1 MSRAD
6 ERSLL
11 DGLLDGR
18 LSVVHTVAAS
28 LALLTLAATGC
39 SGDNTGTSDD
49 MDGSSDMEMIRCSS
63 NEVLNPQT
71 NTCQPF
77 FPDMGGVDGDMSGGG
92 DGGDSGVDDLGTIDE
107 EDLDDMAIDLGP
119 DPNCMDTL
127 VYRDDDLDGR
137 GVDDANTNQM
147 ICLTFEQ
154 DPPEGFARSAGDCND
169 QDSAINPSQPEICD
183 DKDNDCD
190 GNLNQGI
197 ACEFFVHSREELYR
211 IDPFKLTISFEGM
224 IDTPDPL
231 LDIDTHPDG
240 RLFGIS
246 ARSLFVY
253 EYDTNQDLWDWRE
266 VGSLQESLQGANG
279 LAIDRFGKAFA
290 TARNEI
296 YEIDIETG
304 RASAPGVLMGN
315 VFSSGD
321 CVINK
326 GNSLFMTSK
335 DTASG
340 SDRNDELVSVNATNN
355 TTRVI
360 GLTNHQRIYGL
371 TAAWGRLYGVTSGA
385 ELIEID
391 QGTGA
396 STLLKKFNNVS
407 TFYGAASSPSR

>member
-1 MSRAD
+1 MSRASQ
-6 ERSLL
+6 RSLT
-11 DGLLDGR
+11 GLPFVGAWG
-18 LSVVHTVAAS
+18 SS
-28 LALLTLAATGC
+28 LTLLLLTLTAAAC
-39 SGDNTGTSDD
+39 SGDNTGTTDD
-49 MDGSSDMEMIRCSS
+49 MGEDMEVIRCSS
-63 NEVLNPQT
+63 NEILNPQT

-77 FPDMGGVDGDMSGGG
+77 FPDMGE
-92 DGGDSGVDDLGTIDE
+92 DLGDAGE
-107 EDLDDMAIDLGP
+107 VQPDAGDEDLGSEEMGEDMTEIDLGP
-119 DPNCMDTL
+119 DPNCMDTM
-127 VYRDDDLDGR
+127 VFRDDDLDGH
-137 GVDDANTNQM
+137 GVDDANSNQM
-147 ICLTFEQ
+147 LCLTFEQ
-154 DPPEGFARSAGDCND
+154 DPPEGFARRAGDCND

-183 DKDNDCD
+183 NKDNDCD
-190 GNLNQGI
+190 DNLNQGI

-211 IDPFKLTISFEGM
+211 IDPFKLTISFEGV

-253 EYDTNQDLWDWRE
+253 EYDTDQDLWDWRE

-304 RASAPGVLMGN
+304 RASGPGVLMGN

-371 TAAWGRLYGVTSGA
+371 TAAWGRLFGVTSGA
-385 ELIEID
+385 ELIEIE

-407 TFYGAASSPSR
+407 TFHGAASSPSR

>member
-1 MSRAD
+1 MQ
-6 ERSLL
+6 
-11 DGLLDGR
+11 
-18 LSVVHTVAAS
+18 SVVRTSTSFLLLSMIAS
-28 LALLTLAATGC
+28 SGC
-39 SGDNTGTSDD
+39 SGDNTGTSED
-49 MDGSSDMEMIRCSS
+49 MGGADMAPVRCSS

-71 NTCQPF
+71 NMCQPF
-77 FPDMGGVDGDMSGGG
+77 FPDMGGGE
-92 DGGDSGVDDLGTIDE
+92 DGGADDGVASDSGEEVDRGQPGE
-107 EDLDDMAIDLGP
+107 EMGGEVDLGP
-119 DPNCMDTL
+119 DPNCLDTV

-137 GVDDANTNQM
+137 GVDDTNTNQTL
-147 ICLTFEQ
+147 CLTFEQ
-154 DPPEGFARSAGDCND
+154 EPPEGFARAAGDCND
-169 QDSAINPSQPEICD
+169 QDSSVSPSLPEICD

-190 GNLNQGI
+190 DNLNQGI

-211 IDPFKLTISFEGM
+211 VDPFKLTISFDGL

-253 EYDTNQDLWDWRE
+253 EYDTNQDLWTWRE
-266 VGSLQESLQGANG
+266 VGPLQESLQGANG

-340 SDRNDELVSVNATNN
+340 SDRNDELVNVNATNN

-385 ELIEID
+385 ELIEIN